1 MRTLYRTLAA
11 GKAELPFQAPD
22 ILQYIIGER
31 LCINNSI
38 TVELML
44 VSRWSMNPQL
54 QSFQGQVTM
63 QPISSKLLCIN
74 NSIMMGNVPSKSIKS
89 QVVASNTEDGVR
101 LSV

>member
-22 ILQYIIGER
+22 ILQHIIGER

-38 TVELML
+38 TGELMP

-63 QPISSKLLCIN
+63 QPISGKLLCIN
-74 NSIMMGNVPSKSIKS
+74 SIMMVAALSKSIKS
-89 QVVASNTEDGVR
+89 QVVVSNTEDGVR